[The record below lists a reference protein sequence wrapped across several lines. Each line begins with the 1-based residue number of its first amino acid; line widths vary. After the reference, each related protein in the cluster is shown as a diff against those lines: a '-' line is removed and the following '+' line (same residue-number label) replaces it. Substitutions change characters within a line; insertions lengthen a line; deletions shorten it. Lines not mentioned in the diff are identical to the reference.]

1 MRELLIYL
9 AWKYQGDYN
18 KIKKAIDHKEMYDS
32 SEIQRTICRIKS
44 KVVTIL
50 DEDYPNQLMDLKD
63 PPYVLFYYGDLSLTK
78 RYCLSM
84 IGMRGCSKYGKEMAT
99 YFTQKL
105 RDDFVIVSGMA
116 KGIDGICHRNA
127 KQTIAVL
134 GCGIDYCYPSEN
146 KDLYEW
152 IKKSGLI
159 ISEYPEMTKPRPYY
173 FPWRN
178 RIVAALGM
186 GVIVI
191 EAKKKS
197 GTMITV
203 SHALNL
209 GRVIFCVPCRIND
222 YHGTLSLI
230 KDGAYCLES
239 VQDIYDELNLKKKC

>member
-9 AWKYQGDYN
+9 SWKYQGDYN
-18 KIKKAIDHKEMYDS
+18 KIKKAIVNEEVYDTN
-32 SEIQRTICRIKS
+32 EIHCAISLIRS

-50 DEDYPNQLMDLKD
+50 DEDYPFQLRDLKD
-63 PPYVLFYYGDLSLTK
+63 PPYVLFYYGDLSLTNK
-78 RYCLSM
+78 HCLAM
-84 IGMRGCSKYGKEMAT
+84 IGMRECSAYGREMAA
-99 YFTQKL
+99 YITQAL

-116 KGIDGICHRNA
+116 KGIDSICHQHA

-134 GCGIDYCYPSEN
+134 GCGIDYCYPREN

-152 IKKSGLI
+152 IKQYGLVL
-159 ISEYPEMTKPRPYY
+159 SEYPEKTAPRPYY

-186 GVIVI
+186 GVVVI

-203 SHALNL
+203 THALNL
-209 GRVIFCVPCRIND
+209 GRLVFCVPCRLND
-222 YHGTLSLI
+222 HIVTLTLI

-239 VQDIYDELNLKKKC
+239 VQDIYDELNLKKKY